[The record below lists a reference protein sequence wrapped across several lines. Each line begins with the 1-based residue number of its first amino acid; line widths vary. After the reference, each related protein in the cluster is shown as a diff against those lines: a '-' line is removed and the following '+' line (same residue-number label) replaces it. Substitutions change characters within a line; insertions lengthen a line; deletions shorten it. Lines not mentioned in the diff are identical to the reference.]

1 MRPEPPPR
9 QISALTAG
17 ASDGGPRLIARDK
30 ATGEIVGSVNLPA
43 GALGSHAGRGAR
55 RIREEWV
62 MRKRGGGSMVCK
74 VMLGAALG
82 LVTSVVAAPL
92 ALAQA
97 ESYVAPRLPGTDDPD
112 LSGIWQAFTTANW
125 DLEDHSAE
133 AGPLHRQLGMWGAQP
148 PGQSVVLGGEI
159 PYRPDA
165 LARRNQNLADR
176 LVVDHDNI
184 NTVGDPET
192 KCYLPGV
199 PRATYMPFP
208 FQIIQSTNRLVVAY
222 QFASASRTI
231 PIDGTSEAPVDSWMG
246 WSNGRWDGDSLVV
259 ETAGFNG
266 LAWFDRA
273 GNYHSAA
280 LRVEERYT
288 PMSPYHLMYEA
299 TITDPEVFTRP
310 WTIRFPLYRR
320 IEDNLRLLEFKCV
333 DLAEEYVY
341 GGLVDEEGGAR

>member
-1 MRPEPPPR
+1 MM
-9 QISALTAG
+9 A
-17 ASDGGPRLIARDK
+17 
-30 ATGEIVGSVNLPA
+30 
-43 GALGSHAGRGAR
+43 
-55 RIREEWV
+55 
-62 MRKRGGGSMVCK
+62 KRGGSLAWKAGV
-74 VMLGAALG
+74 VAAFGLGACVL
-82 LVTSVVAAPL
+82 AAPL

-97 ESYVAPRLPGTDDPD
+97 ESFVAPRLPGTGHPD

-125 DLEDHSAE
+125 DLRGHGAE
-133 AGPLHRQLGMWGAQP
+133 AGPFPRRLGVWGAQP
-148 PGQSVVLGGEI
+148 PGQGIVEGGEI
-159 PYRPDA
+159 PYRPEA
-165 LARRNQNLADR
+165 LTKKHQNFTDR
-176 LVVDHDNI
+176 LVVDHDNV
-184 NTVGDPET
+184 NTVGDPEA

-208 FQIIQSTNRLVVAY
+208 FQIIQSTDRVVIAY

-259 ETAGFNG
+259 DVAGFNG
-266 LAWFDRA
+266 LAWLDRA
-273 GNYHSAA
+273 GNHHSAA

-299 TITDPEVFTRP
+299 TITDPEIFTRP

-341 GGLVDEEGGAR
+341 GGLVDDEGGAR